1 MDEDIVSPMVGAAE
15 AEARSQGAHGLRPE
29 QLDEA
34 AASQEHGENE
44 PMEVAK
50 EVVVNEMTLSAYS
63 AMKDLRAAA
72 KWLGVSGSGSKQK
85 ILDRLNY
92 VIKRKERR
100 QATLLALEHMKK
112 DDQPI
117 EGQQIPKLPS
127 KLERRLHNLTH
138 LPYKT
143 WCDICARDNAKKRQ
157 FPGKGRFRW
166 TLAQPLEEMQFW
178 FWLICGQGT
187 QKLSH

>member
-1 MDEDIVSPMVGAAE
+1 MEELNEWLVMTIASNDLFDFDKLFEMMDEDIVSPMIGAAE

-29 QLDEA
+29 QFDEA
-34 AASQEHGENE
+34 AASQEHAENE
-44 PMEVAK
+44 AMEVAK

-72 KWLGVSGSGSKQK
+72 NGSKQK

-92 VIKRKERR
+92 VIKREERR

-117 EGQQIPKLPS
+117 EGQQVPKLPS
-127 KLERRLHNLTH
+127 L
-138 LPYKT
+138 
-143 WCDICARDNAKKRQ
+143 RDD
-157 FPGKGRFRW
+157 F
-166 TLAQPLEEMQFW
+166 T
-178 FWLICGQGT
+178 T
-187 QKLSH
+187 